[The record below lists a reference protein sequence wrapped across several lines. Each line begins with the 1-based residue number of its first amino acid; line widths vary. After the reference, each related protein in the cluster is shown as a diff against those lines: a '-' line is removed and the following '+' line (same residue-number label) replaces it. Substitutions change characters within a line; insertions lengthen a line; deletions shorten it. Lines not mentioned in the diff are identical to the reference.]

1 MLKER
6 ILALDVGQVR
16 IGIAVSDL
24 LGITA
29 NGVETYTRKGDDLV
43 DAQYICKVAAS
54 YAPVKLLFGLPRNM
68 NGTYGPQAEKIRSFA
83 AVVAEQFGGEIEF
96 YDERLTTAAATRVL
110 LEADM
115 SRKKRKKVVDKMAAV
130 LILQGYLDYTA
141 NQAARG
147 QLDE

>member
-141 NQAARG
+141 NQAARR

>member
-29 NGVETYTRKGDDLV
+29 NGVETYTRKGDDQA
-43 DAQYICKVAAS
+43 DAEYICRVAAS
-54 YAPVKLLFGLPRNM
+54 YAPVRLLFGLPRNM
-68 NGTYGPQAEKIRSFA
+68 NGTYGPQAEKIRAFA
-83 AVVAEQFGGEIEF
+83 AVVAERFDGQIEF

-110 LEADM
+110 LEADV

-141 NQAARG
+141 NQAARR
-147 QLDE
+147 QNDE

>member
-29 NGVETYTRKGDDLV
+29 NGVETYTRKGDDQA
-43 DAQYICKVAAS
+43 DAEYICKVAAS
-54 YAPVKLLFGLPRNM
+54 YAPVRLLFGLPRNM
-68 NGTYGPQAEKIRSFA
+68 NGTYGPQAEKIRAFA
-83 AVVAEQFGGEIEF
+83 AVVAERFDGQIEF

-110 LEADM
+110 L
-115 SRKKRKKVVDKMAAV
+115 
-130 LILQGYLDYTA
+130 
-141 NQAARG
+141 
-147 QLDE
+147 

>member
-1 MLKER
+1 MLRER

-141 NQAARG
+141 NQAARR